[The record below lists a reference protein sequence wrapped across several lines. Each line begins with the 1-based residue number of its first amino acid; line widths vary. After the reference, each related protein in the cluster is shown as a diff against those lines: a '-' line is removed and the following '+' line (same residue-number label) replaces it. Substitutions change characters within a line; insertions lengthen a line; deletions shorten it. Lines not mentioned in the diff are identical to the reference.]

1 MATVGSLAI
10 ILTASATDFE
20 RTMGRAARA
29 VKSTEKEFMQSAR
42 RMEEIGRRWSLG
54 VTLPIIAGL
63 TAVNKAAIDWEDTF
77 AGVRKTVDATE
88 EQFAELDQSL
98 RKMTERIPITH
109 REIGQIAE
117 AAGQLGIQ
125 VENIEDF
132 TETMAMLG
140 TATNMASDEAAIA
153 LAQMDNIM
161 KSGQSSFDRYGATV
175 VHLGNNLATM
185 ESNIVEFG
193 KRIAAA
199 GRIAGLTEAQVLS
212 IGGAFASAGV
222 EAEAGGTAV
231 SKVLAGITEAVATNN
246 KNLKGFATVAG
257 MSAAEFATAW
267 REDAGLAFTRFV
279 EGLGRSGE
287 QAYGILRA
295 LGLNN
300 ERLKRAFLSVADAG
314 RPLAE
319 IMEMGNKAWEEN
331 TALINEANERYKTAR
346 SRLIMLGNRVKNAA
360 ISFGEA
366 LAPMLELAMD
376 YAEKLIGV
384 LQRLSEWFER
394 LPAPVRSAAGAFLVF
409 LAAIGPAYLVMAY
422 LNKVIAGGLGL
433 ISSVQAFAANAA
445 FAFTAWRGGAAT
457 LGEALTY
464 LAGGKIKLVIL
475 AIGAAIAAAIL
486 LAANWDKLRAF
497 AVAAW
502 NAISAAVLYAGSL
515 IVRGVGLIVTAIGYI
530 IPAVRGAGQALTGLA
545 DSLKASAGAALS
557 SARSVAS
564 TVTTAAQAAKTQEDM
579 AKSGENAAGA
589 QNELEKAM
597 KSAGKAANKT
607 LMPFDEIHT
616 MQTAMASSPAA
627 DLGDL
632 GVPAIEAPQVVAP
645 GIGGIGDIAVGVS
658 DQLSKAA
665 KTAGKAW
672 DTLKQKME
680 PVNKVIQWIKDNWP
694 TIGPIIENIAS
705 IIMVLLVPALIKSG
719 TQAMI
724 AAGKHVLAWTMK
736 GAAALAKGAIIVGQL
751 MLIIAKWA
759 WAGIQALIHAGKIV
773 LAWAMQGWAAV
784 AQGAVMIG
792 QFVLIIAKWAWAGAQ
807 ALIHAAKMAAAWVVA
822 LGPVAWITAAVI
834 ALAVLIIAKW
844 DWIKE
849 KTTAI
854 WAAVTKWLSDKWDS
868 IKTKATNIFNTVKN
882 SIINAFDSVKTRIST
897 IWSNIWGTIRS
908 FINKIIDGMNSMIR
922 GMNRLKWDAP
932 DWVPLIGGKK
942 WGISIPL
949 IPKLA
954 TGTNYVPRD
963 MLAYLHRG
971 EAVIPKEYN
980 PAAVAGAG
988 GGNAVD
994 RLAKTIARALREA
1007 ATSGSEQEGP
1017 FILQVNI
1024 GGNKV
1029 LEEIIDAARRK
1040 NAKAGRTVIPVGVG

>member
-1 MATVGSLAI
+1 LATVASFNVALVASTGRFVGAVSRAERQWNQFARSVQRGAKQLPEAIRAATPASLTLGRYVARFGAVAAAAFSAASIWGVRLASQFEQTRMAMATMLGSVEEADRFLKD
-10 ILTASATDFE
+10 L
-20 RTMGRAARA
+20 
-29 VKSTEKEFMQSAR
+29 EKRAR
-42 RMEEIGRRWSLG
+42 RTPFGFQQLVEMSRQMLAWGFAREEIEQMLD
-54 VTLPIIAGL
+54 PIGDF
-63 TAVNKAAIDWEDTF
+63 VAAMGGGAETIDRV
-77 AGVRKTVDATE
+77 VRA
-88 EQFAELDQSL
+88 L
-98 RKMTERIPITH
+98 
-109 REIGQIAE
+109 GQIRARGKLASQE
-117 AAGQLGIQ
+117 
-125 VENIEDF
+125 
-132 TETMAMLG
+132 ML
-140 TATNMASDEAAIA
+140 
-153 LAQMDNIM
+153 Q
-161 KSGQSSFDRYGATV
+161 
-175 VHLGNNLATM
+175 
-185 ESNIVEFG
+185 
-193 KRIAAA
+193 
-199 GRIAGLTEAQVLS
+199 LTEAGVPAWALLAKS
-212 IGGAFASAGV
+212 IGVSIPEAMERVSRGTISSTTAIQAIIEGLAEDPRFAGAMERQARTILGQWEQV
-222 EAEAGGTAV
+222 
-231 SKVLAGITEAVATNN
+231 KDGITTIIRGIGEDIIKITNLGSAMRWLN
-246 KNLKGFATVAG
+246 ETIGRFADLVSDKGFFNAL
-257 MSAAEFATAW
+257 
-267 REDAGLAFTRFV
+267 REAFPPWLPPV
-279 EGLGRSGE
+279 II
-287 QAYGILRA
+287 GI
-295 LGLNN
+295 
-300 ERLKRAFLSVADAG
+300 
-314 RPLAE
+314 
-319 IMEMGNKAWEEN
+319 
-331 TALINEANERYKTAR
+331 
-346 SRLIMLGNRVKNAA
+346 
-360 ISFGEA
+360 
-366 LAPMLELAMD
+366 
-376 YAEKLIGV
+376 
-384 LQRLSEWFER
+384 
-394 LPAPVRSAAGAFLVF
+394 AGA
-409 LAAIGPAYLVMAY
+409 
-422 LNKVIAGGLGL
+422 IAGGLVPVIVALLLPALKKLRASIAATGL
-433 ISSVQAFAANAA
+433 ALWKWMLA
-445 FAFTAWRGGAAT
+445 GAAVAVVAYLLARYWGH
-457 LGEALTY
+457 LGDVAR
-464 LAGGKIKLVIL
+464 AVWS
-475 AIGAAIAAAIL
+475 AIGAAA
-486 LAANWDKLRAF
+486 
-497 AVAAW
+497 
-502 NAISAAVLYAGSL
+502 LYGASL
-515 IVRGVGLIVTAIGYI
+515 VVRGIGLILAGIGVI
-530 IPAVRGAGQALTGLA
+530 IPAFRGVANSVLGLA
-545 DSLKASAGAALS
+545 DSLKSSASGLWA
-557 SARSVAS
+557 SARSS
-564 TVTTAAQAAKTQEDM
+564 LAAANEAAKTQEDM

-868 IKTKATNIFNTVKN
+868 IKTKATNIFNTIKN
-882 SIINAFDSVKTRIST
+882 SIINAFDSVKTRITT
-897 IWSNIWGTIRS
+897 IWSNIWDTIRS

-922 GMNRLKWDAP
+922 GMNRLKWDVP

-1029 LEEIIDAARRK
+1029 LEEIIEAARRK
-1040 NAKAGRTVIPVGVG
+1040 NAKAGRTVVQVGV